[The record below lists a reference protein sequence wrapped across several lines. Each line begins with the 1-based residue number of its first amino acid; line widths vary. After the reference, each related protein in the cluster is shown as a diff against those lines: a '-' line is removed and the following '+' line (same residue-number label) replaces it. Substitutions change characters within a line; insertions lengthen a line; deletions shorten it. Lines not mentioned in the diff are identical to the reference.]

1 MLAYNLGYF
10 IGARMRLRS
19 KPKLTQLTIGA
30 IAVSVAAIVLE
41 GIIKTGFGALGQT
54 PGDRAWSYVIALLI
68 TWGISGAG
76 SAGKAM
82 LSPPIGS
89 ISEIVSAVASGSF
102 LGFFY
107 AGILTENNSQAA
119 IGGAIVGGILALVA
133 ALLWRRRLVWGM
145 VVAIAG
151 ALHGYGFAL
160 LVGTQ
165 AIDRLVAGLFGG
177 GTIWGI
183 ICIAYLFFSVNSL
196 RLAIQIYQKV
206 LRNVA

>member
-1 MLAYNLGYF
+1 
-10 IGARMRLRS
+10 MRLQS
-19 KPKLTQLTIGA
+19 KPKFTQFIIGA
-30 IAVSVAAIVLE
+30 IAVAVAAIVLE

-54 PGDRAWSYVIALLI
+54 PGDRAWSYVIALLV

-76 SAGKAM
+76 SAGKAL
-82 LSPPIGS
+82 LSPQIGS
-89 ISEIVSAVASGSF
+89 ISEMISSVASGAF

-107 AGILTENNSQAA
+107 AGVFAENNPQVA
-119 IGGAIVGGILALVA
+119 IGGAVVGGILALVA
-133 ALLWRRRLVWGM
+133 AILWRRRLVWGM

-183 ICIAYLFFSVNSL
+183 VCIVYLFFSVNSL
-196 RLAIQIYQKV
+196 RLAVQILGKLSAISRQPS
-206 LRNVA
+206 A